1 MNASKIGDD
10 ASNENKNERS
20 LPEEQDELSPCIEK
34 EKDSQKEEVCSDMKD
49 TSSTS
54 GNTEVLPSSGV
65 KEEVIPKLEK
75 KEDASPSEEKKNIS
89 SSPIADNQEDFSEA
103 DVSNGKKN
111 DSSLRDNVGE
121 DSKDKP
127 YSAISTA
134 SITTTSVTKVSVSS
148 YEENIVVSSCS
159 ETNGTSEKDANSEST
174 ATNATDEV
182 EQCIADNEETGPKS
196 GVLEVKVIEGSELED
211 KDIPG
216 RSDPFVVLK
225 FKEEKFKSQTVN
237 NSLEPQWNF
246 TANLE
251 VSEDDSN
258 SIEFSVFDDD
268 IVGNSYSAPQLLGSC
283 SVSIKDALSQLGKA
297 KWYPLQGVKSGK
309 ISVSFEFTADQ
320 ESDEESSFEMV
331 EEDKEVKE
339 EVVEEKVTQII
350 QESVASSSKT
360 VGNQKTKDTVDDS
373 SLNKSEP
380 RSGVLEVKV
389 NEAKEL
395 ENKAM
400 LGKSDPY
407 VFIQFEDSKFQS
419 QTVNSNLA
427 PKWSFST
434 NLNISEDNTNS
445 IQFSVFDDNYGKDQ
459 LLGSC
464 SVPVRE
470 ALQLANKEEQWM
482 PLEGCKSGMISVSFK
497 FTEDEEESCDQDE
510 EKTDVK
516 DDGKSGDETG
526 QKDGESSS
534 DKEDEEE
541 SCPEPEREKKEVVE
555 EDMVYEKNDE
565 VTAEKIEEKV
575 SCEGENADIDSPTDN
590 GLTQIEK
597 APSKTSLLA
606 HQVKSFDSIDGD
618 SPSHFTGDVSQ
629 RRSSADE
636 AQKGSSSNETSGF
649 MANLKGSIGGF
660 FFKQEEKEKVDEE
673 KNEEVPV
680 PREFVMESNSDSVD
694 GNCLLTKKQPE
705 NLKDIPIMEENEPAE
720 SENEDFSSK
729 VSSIPHEPAAQSEKS
744 QDGESNKS
752 KTVCGADDAKK
763 SFNLDKELNEIE
775 FIISNLFGVLEEL
788 SESVGCSKNIQEMKV
803 ELDTIRQSAANL
815 GSSASPEDDI
825 AAAALSLE
833 TAVLKAKAC
842 GAELKKCPVSEETF
856 DKLVAACQQVSSDN
870 RGKESCP
877 DEEEET
883 QQTLVSAGEIAE
895 PEEEGTNSDNAI
907 LSKEKT
913 EGIGKLET
921 AVIEERVP
929 SWKAAGCESA
939 DESSR
944 EDKYHFNTPP
954 TISTESEILA
964 CGINLADST
973 IKKNTKEET
982 DEDETQMSKDSRA

>member
-89 SSPIADNQEDFSEA
+89 STPIADNQEDFSEA
-103 DVSNGKKN
+103 DVSNGKEN

-127 YSAISTA
+127 CSATSTA
-134 SITTTSVTKVSVSS
+134 SITTTSVTKVSVST

-174 ATNATDEV
+174 ATNADN
-182 EQCIADNEETGPKS
+182 ADNEETGPKS

-246 TANLE
+246 IANLE
-251 VSEDDSN
+251 VSEDDST

-297 KWYPLQGVKSGK
+297 RWYPLQGVKSGK
-309 ISVSFEFTADQ
+309 ISVSFKFTADQ

-360 VGNQKTKDTVDDS
+360 VENQKTKDTVDNS
-373 SLNKSEP
+373 SLNK
-380 RSGVLEVKV
+380 SGVLEVKV

-407 VFIQFEDSKFQS
+407 VFIQFE
-419 QTVNSNLA
+419 
-427 PKWSFST
+427 
-434 NLNISEDNTNS
+434 
-445 IQFSVFDDNYGKDQ
+445 VFDDNYGKDQ

-516 DDGKSGDETG
+516 DDGKSGDETE
-526 QKDGESSS
+526 QKDEESSS

-541 SCPEPEREKKEVVE
+541 SCPESEREKKEVVE

-575 SCEGENADIDSPTDN
+575 SCEGENADIDSPTDD

-597 APSKTSLLA
+597 APSKTPLLA

-660 FFKQEEKEKVDEE
+660 FFKQEEKETVDEE

-720 SENEDFSSK
+720 SENEDLSSK

-775 FIISNLFGVLEEL
+775 FIISNLFGVLEE
-788 SESVGCSKNIQEMKV
+788 
-803 ELDTIRQSAANL
+803 R
-815 GSSASPEDDI
+815 
-825 AAAALSLE
+825 
-833 TAVLKAKAC
+833 
-842 GAELKKCPVSEETF
+842 
-856 DKLVAACQQVSSDN
+856 
-870 RGKESCP
+870 
-877 DEEEET
+877 
-883 QQTLVSAGEIAE
+883 
-895 PEEEGTNSDNAI
+895 
-907 LSKEKT
+907 
-913 EGIGKLET
+913 
-921 AVIEERVP
+921 
-929 SWKAAGCESA
+929 
-939 DESSR
+939 
-944 EDKYHFNTPP
+944 
-954 TISTESEILA
+954 
-964 CGINLADST
+964 
-973 IKKNTKEET
+973 
-982 DEDETQMSKDSRA
+982 